1 MSYYARTDSSQAYQV
16 LSLKYISITRR
27 IIDKS
32 KKGRQIL
39 VNDAES
45 PLYFNYCRRSVKS
58 IGA

>member
-1 MSYYARTDSSQAYQV
+1 MSYYTRIDSSQAYQV
-16 LSLKYISITRR
+16 LSLKYIFITRR

-39 VNDAES
+39 VNDGES
-45 PLYFNYCRRSVKS
+45 PFYFNYCCSVKS